1 MRKKDENVWQL
12 RRRFAKKIE
21 MELVQWENELR
32 GMLPKPIIPS
42 DDPAYKEYLRVHR
55 TKLSLLDYSKLRAKR
70 QCSPKGFTGIS
81 RQIGIF
87 IFELM
92 KDGDVNVLVDY
103 GGQVTRIANFRPDA
117 RLDSYAICRK
127 HYVSDF
133 EAKLNNVISGHH
145 VGQKFFKL
153 YQEWAKEQRL
163 ERNTVATEIEKG
175 NDNNS

>member
-1 MRKKDENVWQL
+1 MRKKDENVRQL

-70 QCSPKGFTGIS
+70 QCSPKGFAGIS

-103 GGQVTRIANFRPDA
+103 GG
-117 RLDSYAICRK
+117 
-127 HYVSDF
+127 
-133 EAKLNNVISGHH
+133 
-145 VGQKFFKL
+145 
-153 YQEWAKEQRL
+153 
-163 ERNTVATEIEKG
+163 
-175 NDNNS
+175 

>member
-1 MRKKDENVWQL
+1 MRKKDENVRQL

-117 RLDSYAICRK
+117 RLDS
-127 HYVSDF
+127 
-133 EAKLNNVISGHH
+133 
-145 VGQKFFKL
+145 
-153 YQEWAKEQRL
+153 
-163 ERNTVATEIEKG
+163 
-175 NDNNS
+175 

>member
-1 MRKKDENVWQL
+1 MRKKDENVRQL

-87 IFELM
+87 INRAR
-92 KDGDVNVLVDY
+92 K
-103 GGQVTRIANFRPDA
+103 TPDA

>member
-1 MRKKDENVWQL
+1 
-12 RRRFAKKIE
+12 
-21 MELVQWENELR
+21 
-32 GMLPKPIIPS
+32 MLPKPIIPS
-42 DDPAYKEYLRVHR
+42 DDIAYKEYLRVHR
-55 TKLSLLDYSKLRAKR
+55 TKLSLLDYSKFREKR
-70 QCSPKGFTGIS
+70 RCSPKGFTGIS

-87 IFELM
+87 LFELM
-92 KDGDVNVLVDY
+92 KDGDVHVIVDY
-103 GGQVTRIANFRPDA
+103 GGQVTRIANLCPDA

-153 YQEWAKEQRL
+153 YQKWAKEQRL
-163 ERNTVATEIEKG
+163 ERNSAATELEKG